1 MPEILIGIAID
12 VVVNKQSSF
21 VASLGLDSARSQIL
35 VLAVLTFFIWA
46 GESLFEYLHLILWR
60 NLSQRLQA
68 EMRQDAYDKVQQQ
81 DMAFFESRSSG
92 ELISILNDDVNQLER
107 FLDGGANDFIQ
118 TFVTIV
124 LVGGVFF
131 YLSPT
136 IALLAFTPIPVIIW
150 GAFFFLRRA
159 TPLYADV
166 RAQVGKLATRLANNI
181 GGITTIKAF
190 TAEARESEALAA
202 TSEDYVVANRRAIA
216 VSAAFIPVIRMAILA
231 GFLFTFVYGA
241 ILALEGQLNVGA
253 YGVLVFLTQRLLWPL
268 TDLAKTIDLYERAMA
283 STRRILGLINT
294 PVRIFD
300 RSHGLSDVSLEGPDK
315 CNLIFENVV
324 FQYPSSNAGLRNF
337 TLKIPA
343 GQTTAMV
350 GATGSGKS
358 TVVKLLLRFYEAD
371 EGHITMA
378 DVPITELPLN
388 VLRGA
393 IGFVSQEPFLF
404 DGSISDNILYGR
416 PDASEAEVINAAV
429 AAGAWEFVE
438 KLPEGLNTLVGER
451 GVRLSG
457 GQRQRLSLARAIV
470 KDPPMLILDEA
481 TSAVDNETEA
491 AIQKSLA
498 LISKDRTVL
507 VIAHRLST
515 IVQADN
521 IVVIQDGQIAE
532 SGTHAELLR
541 AGGLYASQWS
551 VQTGENGSAKL
562 SGNKQCD

>member
-21 VASLGLDSARSQIL
+21 VASLGFDSPRSQIL

-46 GESLFEYLHLILWR
+46 GESLFEYFHLILWR

-107 FLDGGANDFIQ
+107 FLDGGANDIIQ
-118 TFVTIV
+118 TFVTVI

-136 IALLAFTPIPVIIW
+136 IAMLAFTPIPVIIW

-166 RAQVGKLATRLANNI
+166 RNQVGKLATRLANNI

-190 TAEARESEALAA
+190 TAEAKESAALAA
-202 TSEDYVVANRRAIA
+202 ASEDYVNANRRAIA

-241 ILALEGQLNVGA
+241 ILAIEGELNVGA

-283 STRRILGLINT
+283 STRRILGLVNT
-294 PVRIFD
+294 PVRISD
-300 RSHGLSDVSLEGPDK
+300 RSHGLSDVSLQNSAS
-315 CNLIFENVV
+315 CSLLFENVT
-324 FQYPSSNAGLRNF
+324 FRYPSSNAGLNNF
-337 TLKIPA
+337 TLSIPA
-343 GQTTAMV
+343 GKTTALV

-358 TVVKLLLRFYEAD
+358 TVVKLLLRFYEAG
-371 EGHITMA
+371 EGQIKMA
-378 DVPITELPLN
+378 DVPIVDLPLN
-388 VLRGA
+388 ALRGA

-416 PDASEAEVINAAV
+416 PDATTDEIVNAAV
-429 AAGAWEFVE
+429 AAGAWEFIE

-498 LISKDRTVL
+498 LVSKGRTVL

-521 IVVIQDGQIAE
+521 IVVMRDGAIAE
-532 SGTHAELLR
+532 SGTHDALLQQQ
-541 AGGLYASQWS
+541 GLYAAQWR
-551 VQTGENGSAKL
+551 VQTGETTG
-562 SGNKQCD
+562 D

>member
-21 VASLGLDSARSQIL
+21 VASLGFDSARSQIL

-46 GESLFEYLHLILWR
+46 GESLFEYFHLILWR

-118 TFVTIV
+118 TFVTVI

-190 TAEARESEALAA
+190 TAEARESKALAA
-202 TSEDYVVANRRAIA
+202 ASEEYVNSNRRAIA

-241 ILALEGQLNVGA
+241 MLALEGELNVGA

-300 RSHGLSDVSLEGPDK
+300 RSQGLSDVSLVTPGH
-315 CNLIFENVV
+315 CNLSFNNVR
-324 FQYPSSNAGLRNF
+324 FTYPSSNAGLKNF
-337 TLKIPA
+337 TLEVPA
-343 GQTTAMV
+343 GKTTALV

-358 TVVKLLLRFYEAD
+358 TVVKLLLRFYEAA
-371 EGHITMA
+371 EGQITMA
-378 DVPITELPLN
+378 GVPITDLPLN
-388 VLRGA
+388 ALRGA

-404 DGSISDNILYGR
+404 DGSIRDNILYGR
-416 PDASEAEVINAAV
+416 PAATETAVVDAAK

-438 KLPEGLNTLVGER
+438 KLPAGLDTLAGER
-451 GVRLSG
+451 GVLLSG

-498 LISKDRTVL
+498 LVSKGRTVL

-521 IVVIQDGQIAE
+521 IVVMRDGQIAE
-532 SGTHAELLR
+532 SGTHTELLQVS
-541 AGGLYASQWS
+541 GLYSSQWR
-551 VQTGENGSAKL
+551 VQTGETAA
-562 SGNKQCD
+562 

>member
-21 VASLGLDSARSQIL
+21 VASLGFDSPRSQIL

-46 GESLFEYLHLILWR
+46 GESLFEYFHLILWR

-107 FLDGGANDFIQ
+107 FLDGGANDIIQ
-118 TFVTIV
+118 TFVTVI

-136 IALLAFTPIPVIIW
+136 IAMLAFTPIPVIIW

-166 RAQVGKLATRLANNI
+166 RNQVGKLATRLANNI

-190 TAEARESEALAA
+190 TAEAKESAALAA
-202 TSEDYVVANRRAIA
+202 ASEDYVNANRRAIA

-241 ILALEGQLNVGA
+241 ILAIEGELNVGA

-283 STRRILGLINT
+283 STRRILGLVNT
-294 PVRIFD
+294 PVRISD
-300 RSHGLSDVSLEGPDK
+300 RSHGLSDVSLQNSAS
-315 CNLIFENVV
+315 CSLLFENVT
-324 FQYPSSNAGLRNF
+324 FRYPSSNAGLNNF
-337 TLKIPA
+337 TLSIPA
-343 GQTTAMV
+343 GKTTALV

-358 TVVKLLLRFYEAD
+358 TVVKLLLRFYEAG
-371 EGHITMA
+371 EGQIKMA
-378 DVPITELPLN
+378 DVPIVDLPLN
-388 VLRGA
+388 ALRGA

-416 PDASEAEVINAAV
+416 PDATTDEIVNAAV
-429 AAGAWEFVE
+429 AAGAWEFIE

-498 LISKDRTVL
+498 LVSKGRTVL

-521 IVVIQDGQIAE
+521 IVVMKDGAIAE
-532 SGTHAELLR
+532 SGTHDALLQQQ
-541 AGGLYASQWS
+541 GLYAAQWR
-551 VQTGENGSAKL
+551 VQTGETTG
-562 SGNKQCD
+562 D